1 VKSPTG
7 LKVKSNSSFFL
18 LAMTAAFVA
27 LFLFCAVAPVRAA
40 IMPSGDVK
48 PGGTWDNSTYG
59 YVGHTSDGM
68 LLVNAGSVLASNS
81 ANIGYRNGVSGTV
94 TVTGSG
100 SAWSNTADIYIGY
113 RGSGTLSIEAGGQV
127 SSSSGYLGWFSG
139 STGSAAVS
147 GLGSKWT
154 NSGELY
160 VGQWGNGSLT
170 VSDGGTVTT
179 GSLFASLGD
188 LHGNGT
194 IAATG
199 GAVLDAELRFDAAH
213 PTQATIAFGTGGIL
227 TMSAAGGNLGAG
239 YKGSGGLTIA
249 EGKTVNSSRGF
260 LGYNAG
266 SNGSATVTG
275 TGSKWTTSS
284 ALFIGCNGSGT
295 LSIEAGGQVSSPYGS
310 VGDGLGS
317 TGSVTV
323 RGVGS
328 KWTNSYDLHVGY
340 SGSGALSI
348 EGGGQV
354 TSSSGY
360 LGTTSGSTGSVTVTG
375 TGSKWTNS
383 TDLYVGQMGS
393 GSLTVA
399 DGGQVTTKTLY
410 ASLSDLHG
418 NGTITASGGAV
429 LDGELTFDAA
439 HSPQAAISFGSGGT
453 LAASF
458 VGGLLGVGYKGS
470 GSLTVAEGITVA
482 DSSGYLGYN
491 AGSTGSAT
499 VTGVGSK
506 WTNTS
511 LYVGYGGNGM
521 LSIEAGGLV
530 SSSSGDLG
538 YNSGSTGSVT
548 VSGLG
553 SKWTNSSSLYVGDSG
568 SGTLSI
574 GAGGQVSSSV
584 GYLGTNSGSTGSVT
598 VTGTGSKWTNS
609 GDLYVGQSG
618 SGSLTVA
625 DGGQITTKT
634 LYALLSD
641 LHGNG
646 TITASGG
653 AVLDGELTFDAAHSP
668 QAAIS
673 FGSGGTLA
681 ASFVGGLLGVGYKGS
696 GSLTV
701 AEGITVADS
710 SGYMGYNAG
719 SAGSATVTGANSKW
733 TNSSSL
739 YVGYCGSGTLSIEA
753 GGQVSSR
760 SGYVGYNAGSI
771 GSVAVNGLGATWT
784 NGSSLYVGY
793 SGSGTLSIEAG
804 GQVSSAAGY
813 LGYNAGS
820 IGSVAVN
827 GLGATWTNGSSL
839 YVGYSGIGT
848 LSIEA
853 GGQVSSSNGYLGANS
868 GSTGSVTVTG
878 TASKWTNSGNLY
890 VGQSGSGSLTVAYS
904 GQVTTG
910 TLYASLSDLHG
921 NGMITAS
928 KGAVLDGELRFD
940 AAHPSQATLKFGS
953 DGTLTVNAAGGDLGT
968 GYKGSGSLNVA
979 EGVTI
984 TSSVGYLGYKAGS
997 TGSAT
1002 VTGANSKWTNSSS
1015 LYVGQS
1021 GSGTLSIDAGGQVS
1035 SASGYMGYN
1044 AGSIGTALVTGVG
1057 SKWTNTSS
1065 LSVGGGGNGA
1075 LRIDAGAE
1083 VSNAIGYIANNSSK
1097 SSGSVTVTGV
1107 GSKWTNSSALYVGYH
1122 GSGTLQIDGG
1132 GQVSN
1137 TSGYVGHYTGSIGSV
1152 AISGLG
1158 SKWTNSSS
1166 VYVGYGGNGVLSI
1179 KAGGLLSGSSLGL
1192 CVGYSGSGTL
1202 SIGAG
1207 GQVSSASGNMGANSG
1222 STGSVTVTGTDS
1234 KWTNSGSLA
1243 VGTSGAGT
1251 LNIRGGGSVTAAS
1264 VSVNSSSIV
1273 AVDVG
1278 YGSTFNV
1285 SGTITNGGKVQILAG
1300 AGLTDGSQYSPIAAT
1315 TWSGSGT
1322 YQAIGGTWDA
1332 NSHVFTVSPALAGVS
1347 GAPVAIDLAQKQ
1359 RVLVGDGQS
1368 GETVGVS
1375 LLAKSGA
1382 STSLSLTASV
1392 VGGDRLTD
1400 LQGLLDPGQ
1409 SVVEAWDLVST
1420 GSGFSS
1426 SDPVYLS
1433 LAVGHGY
1440 SPSDLSVWRFEGA
1453 AWKRYS
1459 ALDLTC
1465 NDRYASFTSTGLSTY
1480 AVVVPEPSVLVLLV
1494 GGAGAGILTVV
1505 RRRQGGRR

>member
-1 VKSPTG
+1 
-7 LKVKSNSSFFL
+7 
-18 LAMTAAFVA
+18 
-27 LFLFCAVAPVRAA
+27 
-40 IMPSGDVK
+40 
-48 PGGTWDNSTYG
+48 
-59 YVGHTSDGM
+59 
-68 LLVNAGSVLASNS
+68 
-81 ANIGYRNGVSGTV
+81 
-94 TVTGSG
+94 
-100 SAWSNTADIYIGY
+100 
-113 RGSGTLSIEAGGQV
+113 
-127 SSSSGYLGWFSG
+127 
-139 STGSAAVS
+139 
-147 GLGSKWT
+147 
-154 NSGELY
+154 
-160 VGQWGNGSLT
+160 
-170 VSDGGTVTT
+170 
-179 GSLFASLGD
+179 
-188 LHGNGT
+188 
-194 IAATG
+194 
-199 GAVLDAELRFDAAH
+199 
-213 PTQATIAFGTGGIL
+213 
-227 TMSAAGGNLGAG
+227 
-239 YKGSGGLTIA
+239 
-249 EGKTVNSSRGF
+249 
-260 LGYNAG
+260 
-266 SNGSATVTG
+266 
-275 TGSKWTTSS
+275 
-284 ALFIGCNGSGT
+284 
-295 LSIEAGGQVSSPYGS
+295 
-310 VGDGLGS
+310 
-317 TGSVTV
+317 
-323 RGVGS
+323 
-328 KWTNSYDLHVGY
+328 
-340 SGSGALSI
+340 
-348 EGGGQV
+348 
-354 TSSSGY
+354 
-360 LGTTSGSTGSVTVTG
+360 
-375 TGSKWTNS
+375 
-383 TDLYVGQMGS
+383 
-393 GSLTVA
+393 
-399 DGGQVTTKTLY
+399 
-410 ASLSDLHG
+410 
-418 NGTITASGGAV
+418 
-429 LDGELTFDAA
+429 
-439 HSPQAAISFGSGGT
+439 
-453 LAASF
+453 
-458 VGGLLGVGYKGS
+458 
-470 GSLTVAEGITVA
+470 
-482 DSSGYLGYN
+482 
-491 AGSTGSAT
+491 
-499 VTGVGSK
+499 
-506 WTNTS
+506 
-511 LYVGYGGNGM
+511 
-521 LSIEAGGLV
+521 
-530 SSSSGDLG
+530 
-538 YNSGSTGSVT
+538 
-548 VSGLG
+548 
-553 SKWTNSSSLYVGDSG
+553 
-568 SGTLSI
+568 
-574 GAGGQVSSSV
+574 
-584 GYLGTNSGSTGSVT
+584 
-598 VTGTGSKWTNS
+598 
-609 GDLYVGQSG
+609 
-618 SGSLTVA
+618 
-625 DGGQITTKT
+625 
-634 LYALLSD
+634 
-641 LHGNG
+641 
-646 TITASGG
+646 
-653 AVLDGELTFDAAHSP
+653 
-668 QAAIS
+668 
-673 FGSGGTLA
+673 LA